1 MRWIHDYLLLAAVYA
16 VFLVSAVL
24 WPAAVWFLIP
34 AGLALAAIA
43 GWRRRRLHDKR
54 VENIQKR
61 LSNLKG
67 EGLFL
72 DENIGDTG
80 EDVFYRMIIT
90 LLTDLERSLFKLVE
104 KNIQL
109 LSLKEIGR
117 SIISSLDEKKLVDS
131 VFDYLVHGV
140 GYKESA
146 FIILR
151 RNMQCFQAIVMIQR
165 ANKLVRRVVNF
176 GLEDLDGVVRNS
188 LATGKAFLIKD
199 VRMHPLIDVSGEQ
212 LFPDSTMESYI
223 CVPLMKSSGSRK
235 CCETDSCILKQ
246 NGNCDKVSSDL
257 TPLLSNSECLSCPDL
272 PLLGALLVTDGY
284 RATSLTN
291 IDQVTVETVG
301 SLVGSNM
308 ENWMLYQELR
318 KEERFREKVFEG
330 MMHGLIVSDMEGNVT
345 FANRS
350 AREMS
355 GLDEKEIL
363 SRHIDELISNND
375 SGSEDKD
382 SLVFTALDNMDP
394 IAFHEAYLIHNEDSG
409 IPVRMSVSR
418 LIGDDNE
425 TQGAIVLF
433 SDLSEIK
440 RMEEA
445 IRHLDNLAVLG
456 RFTSAIAHE
465 IRNPLTGIA
474 AGIQYLDR
482 SAELNEEHKENI
494 VYILDEVAR
503 LNRIITDLFKVAK
516 PRDIL
521 YQESDL
527 NVIIE
532 KSYKSVSDVFESRN
546 VEFSSNIAPGISK
559 VEVDPDQITQVL
571 INLIKNAAEA
581 VDEGGEVSVKV
592 KAFDDSDS
600 EMRRQKGKDIFVID
614 VVDDGP
620 GIDGRDKQR
629 IFLPFFSRKK
639 GGTGLGL
646 FVTHSIIQHHQ
657 GRIKVISES
666 GDGTIFRVYL
676 PVTRPVQGGK
686 VETGSTSRR

>member
-1 MRWIHDYLLLAAVYA
+1 MR
-16 VFLVSAVL
+16 
-24 WPAAVWFLIP
+24 
-34 AGLALAAIA
+34 G
-43 GWRRRRLHDKR
+43 KR
-54 VENIQKR
+54 IENIQKR
-61 LSNLKG
+61 LSNLKS

-80 EDVFYRMIIT
+80 DDVFYRMIIT
-90 LLTDLERSLFKLVE
+90 LLTDLERTLFKLVE

-140 GYKESA
+140 GYKEAA

-151 RNMQCFQAIVMIQR
+151 RKKQCFQAIVTIER
-165 ANKLVRRVVNF
+165 VTKLVRRVVNF

-199 VRMHPLIDVSGEQ
+199 VRMHPLIDVEGEM
-212 LFPDSTMESYI
+212 LFPGSTMESYI
-223 CVPLMKSSGSRK
+223 CVPLMKSSGDWK
-235 CCETDSCILKQ
+235 CCENDSCILRQ
-246 NGNCDKVSSDL
+246 TGNFDKASGEL
-257 TPLLSNSECLSCPDL
+257 TSLLTRTECLSCPDL
-272 PLLGALLVTDGY
+272 PLLGALIVTDGY

-318 KEERFREKVFEG
+318 QEERFREKVFEG
-330 MMHGLIVSDMEGNVT
+330 MMHGLIVADMEGNVT

-355 GLDEKEIL
+355 GLDEQEIL
-363 SRHIDELISNND
+363 SRHIDELISDDD
-375 SGSEDKD
+375 SGKGRNGSP
-382 SLVFTALDNMDP
+382 VFMALGTKDP
-394 IAFHEAYLIHNEDSG
+394 IAFHEAYLMHPEDSCM
-409 IPVRMSVSR
+409 PVRMNVSR

-482 SAELNEEHKENI
+482 SSELNEEQKENI
-494 VYILDEVAR
+494 SHILGEVAR

-516 PRDIL
+516 PRDLL

-527 NVIIE
+527 AMIVE
-532 KSYKSVSDVFESRN
+532 KSYKSVSDVIESRK
-546 VEFSSNIAPGISK
+546 VKFSSSIAPDISK
-559 VEVDPDQITQVL
+559 VVVDPDQITQVL

-581 VDEGGEVSVKV
+581 VDEGGKVSVKV
-592 KAFDDSDS
+592 NPFDDSDP
-600 EMRRQKGKDIFVID
+600 EVRRQRGKDLFIID
-614 VVDDGP
+614 VADDGP
-620 GIDGRDKQR
+620 GIDGRDKQK

-657 GRIKVISES
+657 GCIKVISEP

-686 VETGSTSRR
+686 VETGSASGR

>member
-1 MRWIHDYLLLAAVYA
+1 MNDYLWIAALYTG
-16 VFLVSAVL
+16 FLVIAVL
-24 WPAAVWFLIP
+24 WPPSAWVLIP
-34 AGLALAAIA
+34 AGIA
-43 GWRRRRLHDKR
+43 VIAVVSFRRKRLRGKR
-54 VENIQKR
+54 IENIQRR
-61 LSNLKG
+61 LSNLKS

-80 EDVFYRMIIT
+80 DDIFYKMIIT
-90 LLTDLERSLFKLVE
+90 LLTDLERTLFKLVE

-140 GYKESA
+140 GYKEAA

-151 RNMQCFQAIVMIQR
+151 KRTKCFQAIVTIEK
-165 ANKLVRRVVNF
+165 ANNLVRRVVNF
-176 GLEDLDGVVRNS
+176 GLEDLDGAVRNS

-199 VRMHPLIDVSGEQ
+199 VRMHPLIDVEGES
-212 LFPDSTMESYI
+212 LFPDSTMSSYI
-223 CVPLMKSSGSRK
+223 CVPLMKSSGAK
-235 CCETDSCILKQ
+235 GCCSTESCILRQ
-246 NGNCDKVSSDL
+246 MGECDDESDEATPFL
-257 TPLLSNSECLSCPDL
+257 TSAECLSCPDL
-272 PLLGALLVTDGY
+272 PLLGALLVSDGY

-308 ENWMLYQELR
+308 ENWILYQELR
-318 KEERFREKVFEG
+318 QVERFREKVFEG
-330 MMHGLIVSDMEGNVT
+330 MMHGLIVADMEGKIT

-355 GLDEKEIL
+355 EIEEQEMIG
-363 SRHIDELISNND
+363 RHIDELIID
-375 SGSEDKD
+375 DESGKNRNGSP
-382 SLVFTALDNMDP
+382 VFGALDGGDS
-394 IAFHEAYLIHNEDSG
+394 IAFHEAYLRLSKDAC
-409 IPVRMSVSR
+409 IPVRMNVSP
-418 LIGDDNE
+418 LIGDDND

-433 SDLSEIK
+433 ADVSEIK
-440 RMEEA
+440 RMEETLK
-445 IRHLDNLAVLG
+445 HLDNLAVLG
-456 RFTSAIAHE
+456 RFVSAIAHE

-494 VYILDEVAR
+494 SHILAEVDR

-516 PRDIL
+516 PRNLL
-521 YQESDL
+521 YQESDPAAI
-527 NVIIE
+527 VE
-532 KSYKSVSDVFESRN
+532 KSFKSISDIIDSRKVN
-546 VEFSSNIAPGISK
+546 FTSSIAPEVPN

-581 VDEGGEVSVKV
+581 VEEGGHVSVV
-592 KAFDDSDS
+592 VRPFNDS
-600 EMRRQKGKDIFVID
+600 EPDMRRHKTKDIFIIEVA
-614 VVDDGP
+614 DDGP
-620 GIDGRDKQR
+620 GIDGKDKKS
-629 IFLPFFSRKK
+629 IFLPFFSKKK

-657 GRIKVISES
+657 GSIKVISEP

-686 VETGSTSRR
+686 VETSSAFGR

>member
-1 MRWIHDYLLLAAVYA
+1 MHDYIWIAALYT
-16 VFLVSAVL
+16 VFLVCAAL
-24 WPAAVWFLIP
+24 WPPAAWVLIP
-34 AGLALAAIA
+34 AGIAAA
-43 GWRRRRLHDKR
+43 VFAHWKRGTLRRKR
-54 VENIQKR
+54 IDNIQKR
-61 LSNLKG
+61 LSNLKS

-80 EDVFYRMIIT
+80 DDVFYRMIIT
-90 LLTDLERSLFKLVE
+90 LLTDLERTLFKLVE

-117 SIISSLDEKKLVDS
+117 NIISSLDEKKLVDS

-140 GYKESA
+140 GYKEAA

-151 RNMQCFQAIVMIQR
+151 KRKQCFQAIVSIER
-165 ANKLVRRVVNF
+165 STKLVRRVVNF
-176 GLEDLDGVVRNS
+176 GLEDLDGAIRNA

-199 VRMHPLIDVSGEQ
+199 VRMHPLIDVEGEP
-212 LFPDSTMESYI
+212 LFPDSTMSSYI
-223 CVPLMKSSGSRK
+223 CVPLMKSSSAGE
-235 CCETDSCILKQ
+235 CCKTETCILRQ
-246 NGNCDKVSSDL
+246 MGECDDQSEAPTPFL
-257 TPLLSNSECLSCPDL
+257 TRDECLACPNL

-318 KEERFREKVFEG
+318 QEERFREKVFEG
-330 MMHGLIVSDMEGNVT
+330 MMHGLIVSDMQGNVT

-355 GLDEKEIL
+355 GLDEKELL
-363 SRHIDELISNND
+363 SKRIDELICNDD
-375 SGSEDKD
+375 SGKVRNGSP
-382 SLVFTALDNMDP
+382 VFEALESGDTM
-394 IAFHEAYLIHNEDSG
+394 AFHEAYLMCRQDSF
-409 IPVRMSVSR
+409 IPVRMNVSR
-418 LIGDDNE
+418 LLGDDNE

-433 SDLSEIK
+433 ADLSEIK
-440 RMEEA
+440 SMEEA

-456 RFTSAIAHE
+456 RFTSAVAHE

-482 SAELNEEHKENI
+482 SAQLDEEHKENI
-494 VYILDEVAR
+494 THILAEVAR

-516 PRDIL
+516 PRDLL
-521 YQESDL
+521 YQESDPA
-527 NVIIE
+527 VIIE
-532 KSYKSVSDVFESRN
+532 KSVKSISDIFDSRKI
-546 VEFSSNIAPGISK
+546 VFSSSVATGTPRI
-559 VEVDPDQITQVL
+559 EVDPDQITQVL

-581 VDEGGEVSVKV
+581 VGDGGQVSVSVKP
-592 KAFDDSDS
+592 FNDGESD
-600 EMRRQKGKDIFVID
+600 MRRQKGKDFIVID
-614 VVDDGP
+614 VADDGP
-620 GIDGRDKQR
+620 GIDSEDRQR

-639 GGTGLGL
+639 SGTGLGL

-657 GRIKVISES
+657 GSIKVISEP
-666 GDGTIFRVYL
+666 GDGTIFRVCL

-686 VETGSTSRR
+686 VETGSASGR

>member
-1 MRWIHDYLLLAAVYA
+1 MRWMYDYLLLAAIYTVLLVTAALYPPVAWILIPVGLA
-16 VFLVSAVL
+16 VAAVSAL
-24 WPAAVWFLIP
+24 K
-34 AGLALAAIA
+34 
-43 GWRRRRLHDKR
+43 RRRLRDKR
-54 VENIQKR
+54 LENIRKR

-72 DENIGDTG
+72 DENIGEAG

-90 LLTDLERSLFKLVE
+90 LLTDLERILFKLVE

-131 VFDYLVHGV
+131 VFDYLVQGV
-140 GYKESA
+140 GYKEAA

-151 RNMQCFQAIVMIQR
+151 RNKQCFQAIVMIQK

-199 VRMHPLIDVSGEQ
+199 VKMHPLIDVKGES

-223 CVPLMKSSGSRK
+223 CVPLMKSSGNRE

-246 NGNCDKVSSDL
+246 IGKCGKGSNKP
-257 TPLLSNSECLSCPDL
+257 TPLLTQNECLACPEL

-330 MMHGLIVSDMEGNVT
+330 MMHGLIVADMDGKIT

-355 GLDEKEIL
+355 GLEEQKIL
-363 SRHIDELISNND
+363 SRHIDELISNED
-375 SGSEDKD
+375 SGNGHNGSP
-382 SLVFTALDNMDP
+382 VFIALDNMDP
-394 IAFHEAYLIHNEDSG
+394 IAFHEAYLIQPEESG

-445 IRHLDNLAVLG
+445 IKHLDNLAVLG

-482 SAELNEEHKENI
+482 STELNEEHKENI
-494 VYILDEVAR
+494 SYILDEVAR

-527 NVIIE
+527 NMIIE
-532 KSYKSVSDVFESRN
+532 KSYKSVSDIFESRN
-546 VEFSSNIAPGISK
+546 VEFFSSIAPGISK
-559 VEVDPDQITQVL
+559 VEVDPDQIIQVL

-581 VDEGGEVSVKV
+581 VDEGGKVSVNV
-592 KAFDDSDS
+592 KPFDDSDP
-600 EMRRQKGKDIFVID
+600 ELRRQRGKNIFIID
-614 VVDDGP
+614 VADDGP

-657 GRIKVISES
+657 GRIKVISEF

-676 PVTRPVQGGK
+676 PATRPVQGGK
-686 VETGSTSRR
+686 VETGSTSSR

>member
-1 MRWIHDYLLLAAVYA
+1 MYA
-16 VFLVSAVL
+16 IFIVSAAL
-24 WPAAVWFLIP
+24 WRPAAWFLIP
-34 AGLALAAIA
+34 AGLAVAVFV
-43 GWRRRRLHDKR
+43 GWRRRRLRVKR
-54 VENIQKR
+54 IENIQKR
-61 LSNLKG
+61 LSNLKS

-72 DENIGDTG
+72 DENMGDA
-80 EDVFYRMIIT
+80 DDDIFYRMIIT
-90 LLTDLERSLFKLVE
+90 LLTDLERTLFKLVE

-140 GYKESA
+140 GYKEAA

-151 RNMQCFQAIVMIQR
+151 RKKQCFQAIVTIER
-165 ANKLVRRVVNF
+165 ATRLVRRVVNF
-176 GLEDLDGVVRNS
+176 GLEDLDGAIRNS

-199 VRMHPLIDVSGEQ
+199 VRMHPLIDVEGEP
-212 LFPDSTMESYI
+212 LFPDSTMTSYI
-223 CVPLMKSSGSRK
+223 CVPLMKSSGDRI
-235 CCETDSCILKQ
+235 CCEIDTCIFKQ
-246 NGNCDKVSSDL
+246 KGECNNGSEEPIPFL
-257 TPLLSNSECLSCPDL
+257 TRSECLSCPDQ

-284 RATSLTN
+284 RAPSLTN

-318 KEERFREKVFEG
+318 QEERYREKVFEG
-330 MMHGLIVSDMEGNVT
+330 MMHGLIVADMEGNIT

-355 GLDEKEIL
+355 GLNEREIVE
-363 SRHIDELISNND
+363 RHIDELINDDD
-375 SGSEDKD
+375 SGKGRGGSP
-382 SLVFTALDNMDP
+382 VFRALDGPDTK
-394 IAFHEAYLIHNEDSG
+394 AFYEAYLMCQEDSC
-409 IPVRMSVSR
+409 IPIRMNISR
-418 LIGDDNE
+418 LLGDDNE

-433 SDLSEIK
+433 ADLSETK

-456 RFTSAIAHE
+456 RFTSAVAHE

-494 VYILDEVAR
+494 THILAEVDR

-516 PRDIL
+516 PRDLL
-521 YQESDL
+521 YQESDAA
-527 NVIIE
+527 VIVDKSFKSISDIIE
-532 KSYKSVSDVFESRN
+532 SRK
-546 VEFSSNIAPGISK
+546 VEFRSFVAPDVPKID
-559 VEVDPDQITQVL
+559 VDPDQITQVL

-581 VDEGGEVSVKV
+581 VEEGGHVSVTVKV
-592 KAFDDSDS
+592 FDNVESD
-600 EMRRQKGKDIFVID
+600 MRRQKGKDFFIID
-614 VVDDGP
+614 VADDGP
-620 GIDGRDKQR
+620 GIDRKDKQR

-657 GRIKVISES
+657 GSIKVISQP

-686 VETGSTSRR
+686 VETRSASGR